1 MMPSAKSGFI
11 SPFLSSVGR
20 WLALLAL
27 GFVCLQLFFVLRIAA
42 MLVINPE
49 SSAFERSEAYRLA
62 LQGESMWRQSWTPYD
77 SISDNLKRAIIAS
90 EDGDFVYHDGVEW
103 EAIEKAWAKNAK
115 SEQRVQS
122 AGKSKGKAA
131 KIVGGS
137 TITQQLAKNLLL
149 SGERHLWRKGQEF
162 VLSMAL
168 ETFLTKRRI
177 LEIYLNHVEWGQ
189 GVFGAQ
195 AAAQRYFKK
204 NAAQLSP
211 LEAAKL
217 AVMLPR
223 PKYFEKNLQSAYL
236 NGRAQTISARMADA
250 QLP

>member
-1 MMPSAKSGFI
+1 MKSGFF
-11 SPFLSSVGR
+11 SFVGR
-20 WLALLAL
+20 WMGFLAL
-27 GFVCLQLFFVLRIAA
+27 GFFCLQLFFVLRIAA
-42 MLVINPE
+42 MAVVNPQ
-49 SSAFERSEAYRLA
+49 SSAFERSEAYRSA
-62 LQGESMWRQSWTPYD
+62 SQGNFEWRQTWVSYD
-77 SISDNLKRAIIAS
+77 NISDNLKRAIIAS
-90 EDGDFVYHDGVEW
+90 EDGEFVYHDGVEW
-103 EAIEKAWAKNAK
+103 EAIEKAWARNAQA
-115 SEQRVQS
+115 ELRVQS
-122 AGKSKGKAA
+122 SGKSKGKAA

-149 SGERHLWRKGQEF
+149 SGERNLLRKGQEF

-177 LEIYLNHVEWGQ
+177 LEIYLNHVEWGN

-195 AAAQRYFKK
+195 AAAQRYYKK

-211 LEAAKL
+211 LESARL

-223 PKYFEKNLQSAYL
+223 PKYFEQNLQSPYL

-250 QLP
+250 ELP

>member
-1 MMPSAKSGFI
+1 MKSGFVA
-11 SPFLSSVGR
+11 SVGR
-20 WLALLAL
+20 WLLLLAVAFI
-27 GFVCLQLFFVLRIAA
+27 GLQLFFVLRIAA
-42 MLVINPE
+42 MAMVNPE
-49 SSAFERSEAYRLA
+49 SSAFERSEAYQA
-62 LQGESMWRQSWTPYD
+62 GLQGNAQWRQSWIPYD
-77 SISDNLKRAIIAS
+77 RISDNLKRAIIAS
-90 EDGDFVYHDGVEW
+90 EDGEFIYHDGVEW
-103 EAIEKAWAKNAK
+103 EAIEKAWAKNAQA
-115 SEQRVQS
+115 EQRVQS

-149 SGERHLWRKGQEF
+149 SGERTLLRKGQEF

-195 AAAQRYFKK
+195 AAAQRYYKK
-204 NAAQLSP
+204 NASQLSP
-211 LEAAKL
+211 IEAARL

-223 PKYFEKNLQSAYL
+223 PKYFEKNWQSAYL
-236 NGRAQTISARMADA
+236 SGRAQTISARMADA
-250 QLP
+250 ELP